1 MNPEAEYIDNT
12 FDFNELETSFDFDID
27 AFDFEVNPDKQ
38 SRYIKPPLTKQ
49 LPERL
54 LKFSNAEKLA
64 KSIKFNSGQ
73 SAFCLLAGNFV
84 FCDFI
89 EAFFYQHN
97 IYTDRLQISTLS
109 LAYDNIIILK
119 NLMKGGFV
127 RNLDLI
133 ISSYF
138 FSHERHNLI
147 KELYNELD
155 FDDRFQLA
163 VAAIH
168 TKITSFKSEGG
179 KHIVISGSAN
189 LRSSNNVEQIYIQD
203 NEEIFNFVTDF
214 NDRIIETYK
223 TIRKP
228 LLTKKIWQQ
237 IQEEEEKADKKQVSA
252 QPMQK

>member
-1 MNPEAEYIDNT
+1 MNTEAEYKDNT
-12 FDFNELETSFDFDID
+12 FDFNEIETSFDFDIG
-27 AFDFEVNPDKQ
+27 AFGFETDPEKE

-49 LPERL
+49 LPDRL

-64 KSIKFNSGQ
+64 KAINFNSGE
-73 SAFCLLAGNFV
+73 STFALLAGNFV

-119 NLMKGGFV
+119 NLMNGGFV
-127 RNLDLI
+127 QNFDLI

-138 FSHERHNLI
+138 YSHERHNLI
-147 KELYNELD
+147 KEIYKELD
-155 FDDRFQLA
+155 FGDRFQLA

-168 TKITSFKSEGG
+168 TKMVSFKTEGG
-179 KHIVISGSAN
+179 KHILISGSAN

-203 NEEIFNFVTDF
+203 NKEIFNFVTDF
-214 NDRIIETYK
+214 NNRIIETYK

-228 LLTKKIWQQ
+228 LLTKKIWQ
-237 IQEEEEKADKKQVSA
+237 IQEEAEPEETKEAADHH
-252 QPMQK
+252 

>member
-27 AFDFEVNPDKQ
+27 AFDFEVAPEKEN
-38 SRYIKPPLTKQ
+38 RYIKPPLTKQ
-49 LPERL
+49 LPERM

-64 KSIKFNSGQ
+64 KSINFNSGE
-73 SAFCLLAGNFV
+73 SVFALLAGNFV

-97 IYTDRLQISTLS
+97 IFTERLQISTLS
-109 LAYDNIIILK
+109 LAYDNIIVLR

-127 RNLDLI
+127 QNFDLI
-133 ISSYF
+133 ISNYF
-138 FSHERHNLI
+138 FAHERHNLI
-147 KELYNELD
+147 KEIYNELD
-155 FDDRFQLA
+155 IDNRFQLA
-163 VAAIH
+163 VAAVH
-168 TKITSFKSEGG
+168 TKITTFKTEGG

-203 NEEIFNFVTDF
+203 NREIYDFVTDF
-214 NDRIIETYK
+214 NNRIIEKYK

-228 LLTKKIWQQ
+228 LRTKELWQ
-237 IQEEEEKADKKQVSA
+237 IQEEAELEETKAAAGQL
-252 QPMQK
+252 

>member
-27 AFDFEVNPDKQ
+27 AFDFEVAPEKEN
-38 SRYIKPPLTKQ
+38 RYIKPPLTKQ
-49 LPERL
+49 LPERM

-64 KSIKFNSGQ
+64 KSINFNSGE
-73 SAFCLLAGNFV
+73 SVFALLAGNFV

-97 IYTDRLQISTLS
+97 IFTDRLQISTLS
-109 LAYDNIIILK
+109 LAFDNIIVLR
-119 NLMKGGFV
+119 NLMQGGFV
-127 RNLDLI
+127 QNFDLI

-138 FSHERHNLI
+138 FAHERHNLI
-147 KELYNELD
+147 RELYNELD
-155 FDDRFQLA
+155 FDDRFQLS
-163 VAAIH
+163 VAAVH
-168 TKITSFKSEGG
+168 TKMTTFKTEGG

-203 NEEIFNFVTDF
+203 NREIYDFVTDF
-214 NDRIIETYK
+214 NNRIIEKYK

-228 LLTKKIWQQ
+228 LRTRELWQ
-237 IQEEEEKADKKQVSA
+237 IQEEAEKEGTKAAAEQL
-252 QPMQK
+252 